1 MSTKPKLVV
10 KVSSTD
16 DRSHN
21 PSQWWVTLYAIDD
34 GSEAPLFSSGPFA
47 SPDEAERAAAIR
59 RSRLGLV
66 ETFDVFFNGKDNTTI
81 ARQMLAAPNLQ
92 AAVVQ
97 LSTDLTARPHALE
110 DVASITIRRVEEP

>member
-1 MSTKPKLVV
+1 MSNKPKLVV

-21 PSQWWVTLYAIDD
+21 PSQWWVTLYADD

-47 SPDEAERAAAIR
+47 SHDEAEGAAAIR

-66 ETFDVFFNGKDNTTI
+66 ETFHVSFKGKNNLTI
-81 ARQMLAAPNLQ
+81 ARQVLAAPNLQ

-97 LSTDLTARPHALE
+97 LGTDLTAKPHVLE